1 MQDLVQSGGWMM
13 LPILISSVVALAIV
27 GERFWT
33 LCPNKLAPPGTLPQV
48 RGWLKKGQ
56 LNAQRG
62 LLSCFSHFEL
72 FLKIVR
78 VLLAF

>member
-1 MQDLVQSGGWMM
+1 MM

-33 LCPNKLAPPGTLPQV
+33 LRPSKLTPPGTLPQV

-56 LNAQRG
+56 LNAQRSRRCARSRRWG
-62 LLSCFSHFEL
+62 GFSPPGWPMP
-72 FLKIVR
+72 
-78 VLLAF
+78 AMAATS